1 LDRNKSIIVDV
12 FDYVVAAA
20 PFVVA
25 AVALLGMRLPAAWA
39 GLAALGG
46 PYPAVAPV
54 VGALGGWLTGSNAA
68 SNALFMP
75 LQIEAARGLDVSESL
90 TAATQNVSGSHASLL
105 VPQRVILAA
114 TATGLL
120 GREGDVTKAA
130 LPRVLASVAILSL
143 VGLVLR

>member
-39 GLAALGG
+39 GLAAALGG

-114 TATGLL
+114 TARGCW
-120 GREGDVTKAA
+120 AA
-130 LPRVLASVAILSL
+130 RATSPGWRSH
-143 VGLVLR
+143 RC

>member
-1 LDRNKSIIVDV
+1 LDRNKSIIVDA

-39 GLAALGG
+39 GLAAALGG

-114 TATGLL
+114 TARGYW
-120 GREGDVTKAA
+120 AA
-130 LPRVLASVAILSL
+130 RATSPGWRSH
-143 VGLVLR
+143 RC